1 MKTKLK
7 LPKLPIYQTAKE
19 VIVFNSDLNDDYI
32 ENEIEEN
39 SYYLLCG
46 DEHDE

>member
-7 LPKLPIYQTAKE
+7 LPKLLINQTAKDI
-19 VIVFNSDLNDDYI
+19 IVSNSDLDDDYI

-39 SYYLLCG
+39 NYYLLCS

>member
-7 LPKLPIYQTAKE
+7 LPKLPINKPAKD
-19 VIVFNSDLNDDYI
+19 VIVSNSDLDDDYI
-32 ENEIEEN
+32 ENEIEEHN
-39 SYYLLCG
+39 YYLLCG